1 MTLTTT
7 EKRATA
13 RRNGKQD
20 RPYFVA
26 RTEFMRPEDLPDDLG
41 LDGSPYSADGLVV
54 SEAEYWEKY
63 YEVKDYHYEWN
74 NGVLEEKPVSDYA
87 TFKVYKWLFLL
98 IDAFLLSH
106 PIGRLV
112 ALETAF
118 RMEFADQEKA
128 TIRKP
133 DFFVVLGDN
142 PAPYGDTENSFGGI
156 ADLCVEAIS
165 DSSRK
170 NLERDT
176 KTKRGEYELA
186 GVSEFYMLDASG
198 RNMIFLRR
206 NAAGQ
211 FAPIAPTADGVIR
224 STTLPGFQFRIDDLY
239 RQPSPVELS
248 EDEVYR
254 GFVLPELTAAR
265 VRAAQEEARAEEE
278 RARAER
284 EYASAEQ
291 ERAHAVRE
299 RARADRY
306 AAKLRELGIDGDTP

>member
-1 MTLTTT
+1 MMTLKTAG
-7 EKRATA
+7 KQATQG
-13 RRNGKQD
+13 RNGKQH

-26 RTEFMRPEDLPDDLG
+26 RTEFQRPEDLPPDLG
-41 LDGSPYSADGLVV
+41 LDGSPYSADGLAV

-63 YEVKDYHYEWN
+63 YEVTDYHYEWN

-98 IDAFLLSH
+98 IDAFLRSH

-142 PAPYGDTENSFGGI
+142 PAPYGDAENSFGGI

-165 DSSRK
+165 DTSRK
-170 NLERDT
+170 NVERDT

-198 RNMIFLRR
+198 RHMIFLRR
-206 NAAGQ
+206 NAAGK
-211 FAPIAPTADGVIR
+211 FAPIPPTPDGVIR
-224 STTLPGFQFRIDDLY
+224 SETLPGFQFRIDDLY
-239 RQPSPVELS
+239 RQPPLVELS

-265 VRAAQEEARAEEE
+265 R
-278 RARAER
+278 
-284 EYASAEQ
+284 SAEQ
-291 ERAHAVRE
+291 ERARAEQEYARAEQEREHALRE
-299 RARADRY
+299 QARADRY
-306 AAKLRELGIDGDTP
+306 AAKLRALGIAEDAP